1 MIPCGICVCLDLQ
14 SRTWEWELP
23 MQVSPACSCMFFPRV
38 GPADRSLWRGGATLS
53 SCPGE
58 ALSAPSQALGWAV
71 LCCVPCPGPATPVRA
86 VWLPRG
92 WTLPVDSRF
101 PSSSEPNK
109 TSRESQV
116 SATIRSLPTVSLPP
130 NPTGSDLWY
139 FSERRFW
146 PHFIF
151 HRLLFL
157 CMMLLFSYVSF
168 FKRFWFIYCLSSYV
182 LFPVFCTFL
191 FISVPNH
198 LKSLQKS
205 G

>member
-1 MIPCGICVCLDLQ
+1 MIPWGICVYVLTCKAGHGMGAANASITRLFVYVFPPRGP
-14 SRTWEWELP
+14 SRSQPVAWPCRFVL
-23 MQVSPACSCMFFPRV
+23 VSRWGCE
-38 GPADRSLWRGGATLS
+38 
-53 SCPGE
+53 CP
-58 ALSAPSQALGWAV
+58 SHRDV
-71 LCCVPCPGPATPVRA
+71 LCHVPCPGPAAPVRA
-86 VWLPRG
+86 VRLPRG

-109 TSRESQV
+109 TMRECQV
-116 SATIRSLPTVSLPP
+116 SATIRSLPAVLLPP

>member
-1 MIPCGICVCLDLQ
+1 
-14 SRTWEWELP
+14 
-23 MQVSPACSCMFFPRV
+23 MQVSPACSCMFPPAWAQQIAACGVAVPVCPRV
-38 GPADRSLWRGGATLS
+38 QVRLWVPPARPWAG
-53 SCPGE
+53 SCCAMSP
-58 ALSAPSQALGWAV
+58 ALA
-71 LCCVPCPGPATPVRA
+71 PVRA

-92 WTLPVDSRF
+92 WALPVDSRF

-109 TSRESQV
+109 TARECQV
-116 SATIRSLPTVSLPP
+116 SAPIRSLPTVLLPP
-130 NPTGSDLWY
+130 NPTGSDLWH
-139 FSERRFW
+139 FSKRRFW

-151 HRLLFL
+151 HCLLFL